1 MDDDE
6 GVRVGME
13 DMLTVL
19 GHRAL
24 VVENVE
30 QALETLSSDPGIE
43 VVLTDFQMPGRTGAD
58 LLREMRR
65 RGDARPVIL
74 TSGYGSELKSDDPI
88 QPDLL
93 LGKPL
98 LLAELDRALKEVV
111 G

>member
-13 DMLTVL
+13 DRLTVL

-58 LLREMRR
+58 LLREMRSCS
-65 RGDARPVIL
+65 VIL
-74 TSGYGSELKSDDPI
+74 TSGYGLNRNPMTPSSRTCCSGSPCFSRNLI
-88 QPDLL
+88 
-93 LGKPL
+93 
-98 LLAELDRALKEVV
+98 AR
-111 G
+111 